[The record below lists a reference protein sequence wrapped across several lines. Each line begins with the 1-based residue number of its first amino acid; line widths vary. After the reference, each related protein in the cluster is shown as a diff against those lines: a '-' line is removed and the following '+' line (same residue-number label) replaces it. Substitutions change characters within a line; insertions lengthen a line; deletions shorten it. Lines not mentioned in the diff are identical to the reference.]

1 MRLSALAS
9 AFLLIFSPGCTRTGE
24 DETSTAETGTAAAP
38 ETNEVTLAS
47 GGSLSCRVVRGVD
60 ATDLEI
66 QAAVSIRQGLLDLF
80 PGSTL
85 PIGDDL
91 AIGSGHD
98 PDAVEILVGR
108 TSYDETAAVAAEFG
122 LGNAVVTLRG
132 NKIVVFSGIDTAM
145 PLLASNFLSMATKL
159 KNDGELVFR
168 SSDIYDLSV
177 SSQLSAIPDPGTGGT
192 PRIVDAGDKA
202 YQIFIPSATGQ
213 TLADYAEKLS
223 SAGFE
228 KTADRQIGDSR
239 FTTFTGADTAVSAY
253 YTGYN
258 NVVRIVAEPSR
269 NLYGGSGGG
278 NAVTSPLLTMIGR
291 EYTSGNK
298 YMGTDANSGLMCFL
312 IRLSDGRFI
321 VIDGGTQDGKSS
333 YASAIYA
340 KMLEQAPDPKNI
352 VIAAWFFSHTHSDH
366 IGGFISFGALYSGR
380 VKLESIL
387 LNFPS
392 EADNSAASD
401 SPATMQLFSS
411 AAKTNFPKTPV
422 YKLHTGQNFIISD
435 AEINVWYTHE
445 DFVTKTRSVAT
456 VKNNWNNT
464 SLIFSVDIAGQR
476 IMFLGD
482 SQQIPN
488 DLTAAI
494 FGDALKS
501 DIVQVAH
508 HGGQGGTKSIYKAID
523 PEVALFTTSDE
534 LLPVYISN
542 FDYNSYL
549 VSGLHLKEYFNAAAR
564 ITVFR
569 LPYSAKGSGFIS
581 STVN

>member
-1 MRLSALAS
+1 MLLLPAAGCGGGAGGGDTSQPETTAAEVPEQREVALAS
-9 AFLLIFSPGCTRTGE
+9 
-24 DETSTAETGTAAAP
+24 D
-38 ETNEVTLAS
+38 
-47 GGSLSCRVVRGVD
+47 GGLVCRVVRGVD

-66 QAAVSIRQGLLDLF
+66 QAAVTIRQGLLDLF

-85 PIGDDL
+85 PIGEDFTPGGQD
-91 AIGSGHD
+91 S
-98 PDAVEILVGR
+98 DAVEILVGR
-108 TSYDETAAVAAEFG
+108 TSYDETAAVAAEYG
-122 LGNAVVTLRG
+122 LGNAVIALRG
-132 NKIVVFSGIDTAM
+132 NKIVVFSGIDTALPM
-145 PLLASNFLSMATKL
+145 LASNFVSTAAKL
-159 KNDGELVFR
+159 KNGGELVFTPA
-168 SSDIYDLSV
+168 DGYDLAV
-177 SSQLSAIPDPGTGGT
+177 SPHLSAIPDPGTGGI

-202 YQIFIPSATGQ
+202 YQVFIPSATAE
-213 TLADYAEKLS
+213 TLEDYAGKLAA
-223 SAGFE
+223 AGFE

-239 FTTFTGADTAVSAY
+239 FTTFIRGDTAVSAY
-253 YTGYN
+253 YTASN
-258 NVVRIVAEPSR
+258 RVVRIIAEPQK
-269 NLYGGSGGG
+269 NLYGGSAGGA
-278 NAVTSPLLTMIGR
+278 AVTSPLLTMIGR

-298 YMGTDANSGLMCFL
+298 YMGADANSGLMCFL

-321 VIDGGTQDGKSS
+321 VVDGGTQDGKAS

-340 KMLEQAPDPKNI
+340 KMLDQAPDPNNI

-366 IGGFISFGALYSGR
+366 IGGFISFGVLYSDR

-392 EADNSAASD
+392 EADNKAASD

-422 YKLHTGQNFIISD
+422 YKLHTGQNFMISD

-445 DFVTKTRSVAT
+445 DFVTKTRSIAT

-464 SLIFSVDIAGQR
+464 SLIFSVDLAGQR

-488 DLTAAI
+488 DLTASV

-508 HGGQGGTKSIYKAID
+508 HGGQGGTKSIYRAID

-534 LLPVYISN
+534 LVPVYISS

-549 VSGLHLKEYFNAAAR
+549 VKDLHLKEYFNAAAR

-569 LPYSAKGSGFIS
+569 LPYSAKGSGFVTS
-581 STVN
+581 AAN